1 MSQTDLLILKKRGMH
16 VTTYT
21 VGSELTMRSVYDQW
35 FQGTISYMRND
46 SIYINGQPFHY
57 KEIAEI
63 RVDESNFA
71 NTTMSVGMMAA
82 GAGIFILGGV
92 NGLYRHDS
100 SKDWYTASG
109 LVTGSALI
117 VVGYLLT
124 KTRVKHIRIGGKYTL
139 DYLSLTFNKNGDIRK

>member
-1 MSQTDLLILKKRGMH
+1 MH

-46 SIYINGQPFHY
+46 SIFINGLPFHY

-63 RVDESNFA
+63 RVDKSNFA
-71 NTTMSVGMMAA
+71 NTTMSVGMMVA
-82 GAGIFILGGV
+82 GAGIFVLGAV

-100 SKDWYTASG
+100 SKDWYTTSG
-109 LVTGSALI
+109 LLTGGSLI
-117 VVGYLLT
+117 VVGYLLS
-124 KTRVKHIRIGGKYTL
+124 KTRVRHIRIGKKYTL
-139 DYLSLTFNKNGDIRK
+139 DYLSLTFKKNGNISN